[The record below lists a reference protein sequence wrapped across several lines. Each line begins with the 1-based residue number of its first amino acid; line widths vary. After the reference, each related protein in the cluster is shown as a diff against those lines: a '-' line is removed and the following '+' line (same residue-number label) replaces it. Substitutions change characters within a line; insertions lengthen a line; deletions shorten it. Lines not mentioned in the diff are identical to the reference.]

1 MNSIQE
7 KVLMMDEE
15 GNKFWKPMERGS
27 RQQWC
32 SRRHRFHPGA
42 HYHVKARVGMKY
54 GEPIVVAEYF
64 FSRLEDAEDKV
75 RMIRK
80 YKHYGANDSDAWY
93 EPFGENE
100 DGSDI
105 LFEDMEGWG
114 MAEVMIDPIK
124 ALL

>member
-15 GNKFWKPMERGS
+15 GNKFWKLMERGS
-27 RQQWC
+27 RPQFTC
-32 SRRHRFHPGA
+32 
-42 HYHVKARVGMKY
+42 YHVKARVGMKY

>member
-15 GNKFWKPMERGS
+15 GNKFWKLMEYVGWGS
-27 RQQWC
+27 STAC
-32 SRRHRFHPGA
+32 
-42 HYHVKARVGMKY
+42 YHVKAMVGMKHS
-54 GEPIVVAEYF
+54 EPIVVAEYF
-64 FSRLEDAEDKV
+64 FSRLEDVEDKV

-114 MAEVMIDPIK
+114 IAEVMIDPIK